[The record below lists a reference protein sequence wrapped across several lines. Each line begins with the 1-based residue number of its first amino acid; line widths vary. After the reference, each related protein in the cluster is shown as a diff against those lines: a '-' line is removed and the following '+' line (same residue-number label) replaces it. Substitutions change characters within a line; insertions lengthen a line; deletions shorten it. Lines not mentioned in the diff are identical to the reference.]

1 MALNKQFYREQA
13 NLARNR
19 LEKLYKLID
28 LNPIQIQALRDETK
42 SLVEASERAILA
54 PEVSND

>member
-42 SLVEASERAILA
+42 SLIEASERAILA